1 MKTITIQC
9 DFCGKEF
16 ERQLKEYN
24 RQQVKRGRPA
34 YCSQGCATKK
44 CHEKGSYKNNIWTSE
59 TAPRDLGG
67 TKKDEFSPY
76 RETLRRVKRRRG
88 KHNFDIDLHYI
99 KEVYEAQEGKCIYTG
114 VDIELPDGKKSNA
127 TKTASLDRIDSK
139 KGYVK
144 GNVQFIS
151 VICNHAKNDLT
162 HEEMI
167 EWIESLKR

>member
-1 MKTITIQC
+1 MKMITVQC

-44 CHEKGSYKNNIWTSE
+44 CHEKGSYKQLWTSE
-59 TAPRDLGG
+59 TNPKGYYR
-67 TKKDEFSPY
+67 KDELSPY
-76 RETLRRVKRRRG
+76 RETLRRAKRR
-88 KHNFDIDLHYI
+88 KHEVDVDLQYL

-114 VDIELPDGKKSNA
+114 VDIELPDGKKSNPLI
-127 TKTASLDRIDSK
+127 TASLDRIDSK

-167 EWIESLKR
+167 SWIDSLRR

>member
-9 DFCGKEF
+9 DFCGKKF

-44 CHEKGSYKNNIWTSE
+44 CHEKGSYKNQLWTSE
-59 TAPRDLGG
+59 TNPRGYIHR
-67 TKKDEFSPY
+67 KDEFSPY
-76 RETLRRVKRRRG
+76 RETLRRAKRR
-88 KHNFDIDLHYI
+88 KQKCDIDLQYL
-99 KEVYEAQEGKCIYTG
+99 KEIYEAQEGRCVYTG
-114 VDIELPDGKKSNA
+114 VDIELPDGKKSNPLI
-127 TKTASLDRIDSK
+127 TASLDRIDSK

-162 HEEMI
+162 HEEMVS
-167 EWIESLKR
+167 WIDSLRR